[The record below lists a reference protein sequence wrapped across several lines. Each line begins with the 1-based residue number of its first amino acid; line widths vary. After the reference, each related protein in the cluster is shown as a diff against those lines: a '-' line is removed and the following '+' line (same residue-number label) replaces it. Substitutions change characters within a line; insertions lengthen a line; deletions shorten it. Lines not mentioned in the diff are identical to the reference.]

1 MNNWRRTQ
9 WLSQCLLSVTIL
21 LAAPVLALTESALA
35 ADPFR
40 TGQSART
47 LDNSTA
53 EAFQALFKQG
63 DYPKAR
69 QLLGQART
77 NANQADPLTYALLA
91 TFAYLDADWNSFQIY
106 GTRTQQT
113 AANLATGDD
122 PLRGNLYQAVGYF
135 LQAAYDVSDAGDG
148 LPGGLPN
155 ALGKVQKMF
164 DHLGKATNINPA
176 DPELNLVTGYIE
188 LLLANEV
195 ALVSPQKAI
204 NKLKNY
210 AAPNYLAWR
219 GLALAYRDH
228 GTPEQAIDAVNQAL
242 TAAPNNPDLLY
253 LKAQILRKQGKLAAS
268 RQLFDQAL
276 ARKAQLPAGVV
287 KQMVKERS
295 KI

>member
-21 LAAPVLALTESALA
+21 LAAPTLTLTESALA
-35 ADPFR
+35 VDPFR

-47 LDNSTA
+47 LDHSTA